1 MEYGTGFVVLTTTK
15 ILFRP
20 IEIQCAIQII
30 LIFSLAE
37 QKPTSSGQRVSGV
50 LVKRNFNYHLLAP
63 KDLTKYTD
71 MTTSTVTQRQSV
83 YFSCPFSLLYF
94 MVSQLGGSVEVL
106 EEAAAKKVIR
116 AFGAVDVVYERRMV
130 TLEWV
135 ASPVND
141 MYADAILCALLQVC

>member
-1 MEYGTGFVVLTTTK
+1 ME
-15 ILFRP
+15 
-20 IEIQCAIQII
+20 II

-106 EEAAAKKVIR
+106 EEAAAAKKVIR